1 MELFDGFLVRA
12 LVAGV
17 GLAAVAGPFGC
28 FIIWR
33 KMAFFGDTLAHSAL
47 LGVALALLL
56 NIDLVL
62 AVFAVCALVSM
73 ALVLLQ
79 RRRSLSSDVILG
91 LLSHSALALGL
102 VALAFVSGVPVDLMA
117 LLFGDILA
125 VTRAEIAIIYGGGGV
140 ALAGLWL
147 IWRPLFAA
155 TVAPDIAAAEG
166 LEPAR
171 TNVVFVLLMAIVI
184 AIALKIVG
192 ALLIPALL
200 IIPAATARRFASG
213 PEHMAILAAAAG
225 VLAVGGGLYGSL
237 QWDTP
242 AGPSI
247 VVAGLLGFL
256 VSLLTP
262 VGERQNGPGGQTP
275 ARAHEFHHRASTRSD
290 KKPDAGLRR
299 P

>member
-1 MELFDGFLVRA
+1 MDLLDGFVVRA

-28 FIIWR
+28 FIVWR
-33 KMAFFGDTLAHSAL
+33 RMAFFGDTLAHSAL
-47 LGVALALLL
+47 LGVALALLVDVDP
-56 NIDLVL
+56 IF
-62 AVFAVCALVSM
+62 AVFAVCALVSV

-91 LLSHSALALGL
+91 VLSHAALALGL
-102 VALAFVSGVPVDLMA
+102 IALAFQSGVPVDLMA

-125 VTRAEIAIIYGGGGV
+125 VSRADIAIIYGGGGV

-171 TNVVFVLLMAIVI
+171 ANLVFVLLMALFI

-213 PEHMAILAAAAG
+213 PEHMAVLAAVIG
-225 VLAVGGGLYGSL
+225 VFAVAGGLYGSL
-237 QWDTP
+237 QLDTP
-242 AGPSI
+242 SGPSI
-247 VVAGLLGFL
+247 VVAGLLVFL
-256 VSLLTP
+256 VALTP
-262 VGERQNGPGGQTP
+262 AGGLVKRLGRAKPGEEP
-275 ARAHEFHHRASTRSD
+275 
-290 KKPDAGLRR
+290 
-299 P
+299 